1 MVGWR
6 ARLADALE
14 NLKPPGAQLVPFE
27 ELGDASGQLFAL
39 FGFLVLKLA
48 QLAQRGDGQL
58 RPVLTTSSG
67 LVEGVEC
74 SSVLQGQREA
84 ARTFFE
90 MTHGTKRLLRET

>member
-39 FGFLVLKLA
+39 LGFLVLKLA

-67 LVEGVEC
+67 SVEGVEC
-74 SSVLQGQREA
+74 SFVLQVQRG
-84 ARTFFE
+84 RPPPS
-90 MTHGTKRLLRET
+90 LR

>member
-1 MVGWR
+1 MRMVGW

-14 NLKPPGAQLVPFE
+14 NFKPPGAQLVPFE

-39 FGFLVLKLA
+39 LGFLVLKLA

-67 LVEGVEC
+67 SVEGVEC
-74 SSVLQGQREA
+74 SFVLQVQRG
-84 ARTFFE
+84 RPPPS
-90 MTHGTKRLLRET
+90 LR

>member
-6 ARLADALE
+6 ARLAEALE
-14 NLKPPGAQLVPFE
+14 NFKPPGAQLVPFE
-27 ELGDASGQLFAL
+27 ELGDASGQLFTL

-48 QLAQRGDGQL
+48 QLAQRGNGQL

-67 LVEGVEC
+67 SVEGVEY
-74 SSVLQGQREA
+74 SSVLQVWA
-84 ARTFFE
+84 APTFFE